1 MNAERFPGML
11 SRAAL
16 SVEVN
21 LIEMGFPYLSTM
33 SVHKKENSIY
43 IARNYVVGVEMK
55 AKPNSDKLGGLIE
68 IAGEPLYPPT
78 AAAEVR
84 DLNGNSI

>member
-1 MNAERFPGML
+1 
-11 SRAAL
+11 
-16 SVEVN
+16 
-21 LIEMGFPYLSTM
+21 
-33 SVHKKENSIY
+33 
-43 IARNYVVGVEMK
+43 MK

-84 DLNGNSI
+84 GDLK

>member
-1 MNAERFPGML
+1 MTWVSL
-11 SRAAL
+11 KKKK
-16 SVEVN
+16 
-21 LIEMGFPYLSTM
+21 
-33 SVHKKENSIY
+33 KKENSIY